1 MTSCVDDSDT
11 AEVRKKRYVDDPGL
25 GVEVRFHGR
34 RRRRLTWEDE
44 AAASLQ
50 HLEREMGEM
59 RMVGGDAPCGNIT
72 RRRRRRLLPAEDIDE
87 EVLMAT
93 LGMTSLQVGT
103 EERFPSGVGDRHL
116 QARSKER
123 AAKME
128 SDPCDEHRL
137 ALNRREFL
145 GCSGEREPG

>member
-1 MTSCVDDSDT
+1 MFVT
-11 AEVRKKRYVDDPGL
+11 A
-25 GVEVRFHGR
+25 
-34 RRRRLTWEDE
+34 
-44 AAASLQ
+44 A
-50 HLEREMGEM
+50 M
-59 RMVGGDAPCGNIT
+59 RMVGVDAPCGTIT
-72 RRRRRRLLPAEDIDE
+72 RRRRRRIRPAEDIDE

-93 LGMTSLQVGT
+93 LGMTSLQVGA
-103 EERFPSGVGDRHL
+103 EERFPVGAGDRHL

-128 SDPCDEHRL
+128 SDLCVEHRL